1 MKPRVLT
8 KVLKP
13 VVAFL
18 RMTWGIL
25 IAIYIDENLIQG
37 SPPSLVY
44 LYTQVAALLFIVLG
58 WSLNWKKYDFIPK
71 HKTTHLG
78 FVLDSVSMTV
88 SCPSDKIVR
97 LQSMCRNIMQAGIV
111 TVHDAECILGTME
124 SIRPVTPLC
133 ALHYRPFQKQ
143 LLRAKAVTRRP
154 KQVIHLSSKIIASLS
169 WCVLPAGFA
178 ASASTPIRDLDP
190 TVEI

>member
-1 MKPRVLT
+1 MLT

-25 IAIYIDENLIQG
+25 IAICIGDNLIQG
-37 SPPSLVY
+37 SSPSLVY
-44 LYTQVAALLFIVLG
+44 LHAQVAAQLFMVLG

-111 TVHDAECILGTME
+111 TVHDAEPFLEPWLECLYSIL
-124 SIRPVTPLC
+124 
-133 ALHYRPFQKQ
+133 
-143 LLRAKAVTRRP
+143 
-154 KQVIHLSSKIIASLS
+154 VIGVQIPPMTFRMLM
-169 WCVLPAGFA
+169 G
-178 ASASTPIRDLDP
+178 
-190 TVEI
+190 